1 VGEEPSYTFFG
12 RSGIVGPRGKVYA
25 SVDEPIEGYAVARID
40 LDEVRQVREETQILQ
55 CRRPVTYRAVVRK
68 Y

>member
-12 RSGIVGPRGKVYA
+12 RSGVVGPRGKVYA
-25 SVDEPIEGYAVARID
+25 SVDEPTEGYAVATID

-55 CRRPVTYRAVVRK
+55 CRQPTAYRSVVKR